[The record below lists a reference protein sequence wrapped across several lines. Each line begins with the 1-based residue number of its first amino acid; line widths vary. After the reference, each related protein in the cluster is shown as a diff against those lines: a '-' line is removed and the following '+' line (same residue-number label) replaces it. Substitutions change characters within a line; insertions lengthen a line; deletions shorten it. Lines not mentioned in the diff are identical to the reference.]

1 MFFFQKGTGFLVWE
15 STVLVWNV
23 HRNFV
28 LNFFWLMV
36 STCFTYLLFIN
47 RRFFTYLLFINHTW
61 DDWLRWR
68 TSPGNQRWHGSQ
80 NGGFSSTHKF
90 QQQQGMFGMVT
101 TKQQHSQMRTMV
113 LEYLPT
119 KLGHFWGKCIY
130 IYIIYIYIIYYI
142 YIIGVHIPAPWF
154 ASGIVAKSL
163 ARLRGSLAVTTVA
176 PTFQASSDSIC
187 DPSWAIFWGA
197 HRDGR
202 FVDQMTAHL
211 FYPLVN

>member
-1 MFFFQKGTGFLVWE
+1 MVIFHSFLLVYQRVFLGEKSRVTPLPHWFIFRKIQRLLVANPFFFKKATAFLVWE

-36 STCFTYLLFIN
+36 STCFTYLLVRLFGMTW
-47 RRFFTYLLFINHTW
+47 FHLFLCVKHAYLLFINHTW

-68 TSPGNQRWHGSQ
+68 TPPGNQRWHGSQ

-90 QQQQGMFGMVT
+90 QRQQGMFGMVT

-119 KLGHFWGKCIY
+119 KLGH
-130 IYIIYIYIIYYI
+130 
-142 YIIGVHIPAPWF
+142 V
-154 ASGIVAKSL
+154 
-163 ARLRGSLAVTTVA
+163 
-176 PTFQASSDSIC
+176 
-187 DPSWAIFWGA
+187 
-197 HRDGR
+197 
-202 FVDQMTAHL
+202 
-211 FYPLVN
+211 YPFLG